1 MDRNKEYLRIGWKW
15 KSGGEGEGERDGESD
30 AIERWLVNER
40 RGVERR
46 GEERTEEGSLS
57 LSLSLRCVA
66 GDLGAAQPS
75 FNPAPCNHVRF
86 PLTVGG

>member
-57 LSLSLRCVA
+57 LSLSSMR
-66 GDLGAAQPS
+66 GRRPRAAQPS

>member
-57 LSLSLRCVA
+57 LSLSLSDAWPETSRCSTK
-66 GDLGAAQPS
+66 LQPGS
-75 FNPAPCNHVRF
+75 V
-86 PLTVGG
+86 

>member
-1 MDRNKEYLRIGWKW
+1 MEEWRGK
-15 KSGGEGEGERDGESD
+15 GERDGESD

-66 GDLGAAQPS
+66 GDLALLNQASTRLRVIMSG
-75 FNPAPCNHVRF
+75 F
-86 PLTVGG
+86 L